1 MTKLLRW
8 AGLVHLVMAALLVAI
23 VFCPKDV
30 RSYGDRLQIALPLVA
45 YGCALTSRQGA
56 ELALR
61 FGLSWIAA
69 HTIKRSLGESPI
81 NARPYGGFS
90 GFPSAHT
97 TAAVV
102 GASALVHDCVRGN
115 PVAQALVIMGAAY
128 VGASRIAVGAHDI
141 WQVFA
146 GALLGWLCERSLRRD
161 SPQRRW
167 VLGALFAVRRRG
179 GAWMRRLWMKALGR
193 FHLGPVASALMIM
206 ALLLPFAAQA
216 ETELSVY
223 TGVQTAPHS
232 VLTHS
237 LLGSQR
243 VGWKGKSFEAPPYYG
258 FRAVWWRSATLGF
271 GVEVNHAKVYAD
283 QPAAYGYDRLEFTD
297 GMNLLTAS
305 VWRRF
310 PNSSRWTPYLG
321 AGLGVAVPHVDIQP
335 IGQAHTFGYQVTGP
349 AAQVVAGASWR
360 MTDKWSLFGEYK
372 GTYSQH
378 RAKLD
383 SGGEIRTNIVT
394 NALNLGVSFRF

>member
-8 AGLVHLVMAALLVAI
+8 AGLVHLVITALLMAI

-61 FGLSWIAA
+61 FAISWGAA
-69 HTIKRSLGESPI
+69 HTIKQGLGERPI
-81 NARPYGGFS
+81 NARPYGGDS

-102 GASALVHDCVRGN
+102 GASALVHDCVKGN

-161 SPQRRW
+161 SPQRRRVVSAFLVLRRQGGSW
-167 VLGALFAVRRRG
+167 MKRLGA
-179 GAWMRRLWMKALGR
+179 KALR
-193 FHLGPVASALMIM
+193 CFHLGLVALALMIF
-206 ALLLPFAAQA
+206 ALLLPIGAQA

-223 TGVQTAPHS
+223 TGVQAASHS

-243 VGWKGKSFEAPPYYG
+243 VGWKGKSFDAPPYYG
-258 FRAVWWRSATLGF
+258 LRAVWWRSATLGF
-271 GVEVNHAKVYAD
+271 GIEVNHAKVYAD

-310 PNSSRWTPYLG
+310 PNSSRWTPYIG
-321 AGLGVAVPHVDIQP
+321 AGLGVAVPHVDVQP
-335 IGQAHTFGYQVTGP
+335 TGQAHTFGYQLTGP
-349 AAQVVAGASWR
+349 AAQVVAGAAWR

-372 GTYSQH
+372 GSYSRH

-383 SGGEIRTNIVT
+383 SGGEIRTNIIT